1 MFFIYCFIFSVEVV
15 EEEEAKSVSPVKRG
29 KRKAAEPAE
38 ASPPKRAT
46 RAKRK

>member
-1 MFFIYCFIFSVEVV
+1 VLILCFFSVEVV
-15 EEEEAKSVSPVKRG
+15 EEEEAKPASPVKRG
-29 KRKAAEPAE
+29 KRKAAEAPV